1 MNEEKEKKEDIRT
14 DAIINFLVSYGLNI
28 GRAKGEISD
37 DHLAHI
43 IAGIIG
49 PGDYT
54 DAEIDFIQTITGRL
68 RAMAKFADYAD
79 KISPDT
85 IISLSLH
92 EVKVPRGRA
101 TGMMS

>member
-1 MNEEKEKKEDIRT
+1 MNEWNIDIRT
-14 DAIINFLVSYGLNI
+14 DAIISFLVSYGLNI
-28 GRAKGEISD
+28 GRIKGEISD
-37 DHLAHI
+37 DHIINI

-49 PGDYT
+49 PGDYN
-54 DAEIDFIQTITGRL
+54 DAEIDFIQSITDRL

-79 KISPDT
+79 KISPET

-92 EVKVPRGRA
+92 EVKVPRGST

>member
-1 MNEEKEKKEDIRT
+1 MNEEKEKNKNIRT

-28 GRAKGEISD
+28 GRIKGEISD
-37 DHLAHI
+37 DYLAHI

-54 DAEIDFIQTITGRL
+54 RAEIDFIQSITDRL

-79 KISPDT
+79 KISPET

-92 EVKVPRGRA
+92 EVKIPRGST

>member
-54 DAEIDFIQTITGRL
+54 DAEIDFIYAITDRL
-68 RAMAKFADYAD
+68 RAMAKFAGHAD
-79 KISPDT
+79 KIPPDT

-92 EVKVPRGRA
+92 EVKVLRGST